1 MYLTYIL
8 SLQGKI
14 KESRMIEKVTD
25 KKTLREFVY
34 FTEKLYEGEDR
45 YAPPFYGALYKE
57 LSREVLEKAAY
68 KAFLAKKDGKIAGRI
83 LYTSEYNEKEGGVTG
98 YFSLFDAYDDAEVA
112 KELLLAAEK
121 AAVADGATRLE
132 GPYTPYDPDNRR
144 GILVK
149 GQEYP
154 AMIFTSY
161 NYSYYGELLEKAAY
175 VKSCD
180 TVALK
185 IDLQGEKAEFLK
197 TLASEVRKRFDI
209 RVDSL
214 DYSRFDRD
222 VADVAKIFAS
232 ATTEINYREAPS
244 VETIARLA
252 KKMRLFINP
261 DLIKI
266 ARDAHGEPIGFCMCL
281 PDFNQIIRKT
291 GGKIKPLAF
300 LLGRKKI
307 TAARGMLQYVVPE
320 YQGKGVIG
328 VLFEETYRSFEKY
341 GITEFEG
348 GTIMEDNKKSIG
360 VLEKFGGKI
369 TKVYRLYKKE
379 LQS

>member
-1 MYLTYIL
+1 MYNL
-8 SLQGKI
+8 SPQGEI
-14 KESRMIEKVTD
+14 KESKMIEKVTD
-25 KKTLREFVY
+25 RKSLRAFVY
-34 FTEKLYEGEDR
+34 FTAELYDGENR
-45 YAPPFYGALYKE
+45 YAPPFYRVLYKE
-57 LSREVLEKAAY
+57 LKREVLEKARYTAL
-68 KAFLAKKDGKIAGRI
+68 LAKKEGAVRGRI
-83 LYTSEYNEKEGGVTG
+83 LFTTEYNEKEKRKVG
-98 YFSLFDAYDDAEVA
+98 YFSMFDVFDEPETAA
-112 KELLLAAEK
+112 ELLAEAEK
-121 AAVADGATRLE
+121 LARKNGATSVE

-161 NYSYYGELLEKAAY
+161 NYAYYGELLEKAGY
-175 VKSCD
+175 EKNCD
-180 TVALK
+180 VVALK
-185 IDLQGEKAEFLK
+185 IELQGEKTEFLK
-197 TLASEVRKRFDI
+197 SLASEVRERFDI
-209 RVDSL
+209 KVDSL

-379 LQS
+379 LNG